1 MQQVARL
8 HGYFSNDSLLSVIQD
23 ILKLPQEGRINIK
36 NTDDG
41 AWGNI
46 YHRKQQILEVNCQT
60 LRGDQA
66 LERMIAWKHGDYLY
80 YALKISDDLEKK
92 PISERLFQT
101 LFGTRET
108 AHAGLEPRAD
118 VDGTFRK
125 RLRKK
130 LIEGLGPIA
139 DYLLAEAFEQSGIDP
154 EAIDVQTLASFQQA
168 LYSVTPAT
176 YHDTVRAVLLEFE
189 TR

>member
-1 MQQVARL
+1 MQQTARL
-8 HGYFSNDSLLSVIQD
+8 HGYFSKDSLLGVIQD

-36 NTDDG
+36 NADDG

-46 YHRKQQILEVNCQT
+46 YHSKQKIVEVNCQT

-66 LERMIAWKHGDYLY
+66 LERMISWPHGDYLY

-101 LFGTRET
+101 LFGTHET
-108 AHAGLEPRAD
+108 ARIALKSQPET
-118 VDGTFRK
+118 DGSFRK

-130 LIEGLGPIA
+130 LVDGLGPIA

-154 EAIDVQTLASFQQA
+154 DDIDARTLALFQPA
-168 LYSVTPAT
+168 LYAVTPAT
-176 YHDTVRAVLLEFE
+176 YHDTVRAVLLELE
-189 TR
+189 

>member
-8 HGYFSNDSLLSVIQD
+8 HGYFSKDSLLGVIQD

-36 NTDDG
+36 NADDG

-46 YHRKQQILEVNCQT
+46 YHCKHKILEVNCQA

-66 LERMIAWKHGDYLY
+66 LERMISWRHGDYLY
-80 YALKISDDLEKK
+80 YALKISDDLEKQ

-101 LFGTRET
+101 LFGSRET
-108 AHAGLEPRAD
+108 ARAALEPRAD
-118 VDGTFRK
+118 GDGAFRK
-125 RLRKK
+125 RLRKR
-130 LIEGLGPIA
+130 LVEGLGPIA

-154 EAIDVQTLASFQQA
+154 EEISAQTLAQFRPA
-168 LYSVTPAT
+168 LYEVTPAA
-176 YHDTVRAVLLEFE
+176 YHDTVRGVLLELE
-189 TR
+189 SV